1 MAVCRLGV
9 VACIL
14 VSLWGCGYRPLGAA
28 PPDPQVRPTL
38 AIPLFANRSTEVGLE
53 AIFATAMIN
62 AFAQTGAVKVVPGDR
77 DADLVLEG
85 KVRSLDNTSVAFDSI
100 TQSSVRRV
108 SLRVEVTLRQKK
120 GDKVL
125 LKDTQYPPGRL
136 RGGPQ
141 LPHRGGHQNRRDSS
155 GGGHPGP
162 AGAGQGAAGALAVSG
177 KQLSSE
183 SALTA
188 RKLKINRII
197 DLRWACSSF
206 G

>member
-9 VACIL
+9 VALLL

-53 AIFATAMIN
+53 AIFATALIN

-85 KVRSLDNTSVAFDSI
+85 KVRSLDNTSVAFDSVSR
-100 TQSSVRRV
+100 SSVRRV
-108 SLRVEVTLRQKK
+108 TLRVEITPAPKEGRQ
-120 GDKVL
+120 GPL
-125 LKDTQYPPGRL
+125 EGHPGPPGRL

-141 LPHRGGHQNRRDSS
+141 LPPGGGHQDRRHPA
-155 GGGHPGP
+155 GGHHPGP
-162 AGAGQGAAGALAVSG
+162 AGAG
-177 KQLSSE
+177 
-183 SALTA
+183 
-188 RKLKINRII
+188 
-197 DLRWACSSF
+197 
-206 G
+206 

>member
-1 MAVCRLGV
+1 MTVCRLGV
-9 VACIL
+9 VALLL

-53 AIFATAMIN
+53 AIFATALIK

-108 SLRVEVTLRQKK
+108 TLRVEVTLRQKK
-120 GDKVL
+120 ADKVLWKDTEVLQEDYVVDPNYHLGEATRTEGIRRAAVTLARRVLDKVL
-125 LKDTQYPPGRL
+125 L
-136 RGGPQ
+136 
-141 LPHRGGHQNRRDSS
+141 
-155 GGGHPGP
+155 
-162 AGAGQGAAGALAVSG
+162 V
-177 KQLSSE
+177 
-183 SALTA
+183 
-188 RKLKINRII
+188 I
-197 DLRWACSSF
+197 
-206 G
+206 

>member
-9 VACIL
+9 VALLL

-38 AIPLFANRSTEVGLE
+38 AVPLFANRSTEVGLE

-62 AFAQTGAVKVVPGDR
+62 AFAQTRAVKVVSGDR

-85 KVRSLDNTSVAFDSI
+85 KVRSLENTSVAFDSI

-108 SLRVEVTLRQKK
+108 TLRVEITLRQKK

-125 LKDTQYPPGRL
+125 LKDTEILQEDYVVDPNYHFGEATRTEGIQRAAITL
-136 RGGPQ
+136 A
-141 LPHRGGHQNRRDSS
+141 RR
-155 GGGHPGP
+155 
-162 AGAGQGAAGALAVSG
+162 V
-177 KQLSSE
+177 
-183 SALTA
+183 
-188 RKLKINRII
+188 I
-197 DLRWACSSF
+197 DKVLLVI
-206 G
+206 